1 MKHLRWIARFVSVII
16 LCFSLIFTGLSFVGG
31 AAITAVSQ
39 ALFAMTGVR
48 TQVLQQ
54 ADDLASLRKQLGDT
68 KAAKAK
74 VDDELI
80 ESKAAQK
87 RLRGELAESADELGR
102 ANKRISGL
110 STELSDEKTQRLAAE
125 KLEREAR
132 QELVSKTDDVVRL
145 ERNLKG
151 ATAELAA
158 ERAQRQAV
166 EAAEREVRKK
176 LDDATLMVRIAK
188 RNALAT
194 IIDTADGTMTIKAAM
209 KQARSRMADK
219 TEKMA
224 RRGVTGMAAEAVPY
238 FGTAAIV
245 GLTAL
250 DIKDLCEMA
259 RSSNELY
266 FSIFEEERPTEDD
279 PTVCSISVPT
289 RTELWEMAKKAPGQA
304 FTATKEALPELE
316 DIRQIDSSDVWS
328 FGLSAVESAAKLYE
342 GTKTTAKLTWGTLA
356 DLWRDWNR

>member
-1 MKHLRWIARFVSVII
+1 MKHLRWMARFVSVII

-39 ALFAMTGVR
+39 ALFAITGVR

-54 ADDLASLRKQLGDT
+54 AGDLASLGKQLSDE
-68 KAAKAK
+68 KAAKAL

-87 RLRGELAESADELGR
+87 RLRRELADSSDELGR

-110 STELSDEKTQRLAAE
+110 STELADEQTQRLAAE

-132 QELVSKTDDVVRL
+132 QELASKADDVVLL

-151 ATAELAA
+151 ANAKLAA

-166 EAAEREVRKK
+166 EAAEREMRTK
-176 LDDATLMVRIAK
+176 LDNATRMVRIAQQ
-188 RNALAT
+188 NAFEMT
-194 IIDTADGTMTIKAAM
+194 IETADGTMTIKAAM
-209 KQARSRMADK
+209 KKSRSGMTYK
-219 TEKMA
+219 TNRMA
-224 RRGVTGMAAEAVPY
+224 RRRVSGMAAEAVPY

-245 GLTAL
+245 GLTAI
-250 DIKDLCEMA
+250 DVKELCEMA

-279 PTVCSISVPT
+279 PTVCSIPIPN

-304 FTATKEALPELE
+304 FTATSEALPDLQ
-316 DIRQIDSSDVWS
+316 DIQQIDSSDVWS
-328 FGLSAVESAAKLYE
+328 FGLSTVEGAAKLYE
-342 GTKTTAKLTWGTLA
+342 GTRTTAKLTWASLA

>member
-1 MKHLRWIARFVSVII
+1 MKHLRWIVRFVSVII

-31 AAITAVSQ
+31 AAMTAVSQ

-68 KAAKAK
+68 KAAKAQ
-74 VDDELI
+74 VDDELV

-87 RLRGELAESADELGR
+87 RLRGELSDSSDELGR
-102 ANKRISGL
+102 ANKRVSSL
-110 STELSDEKTQRLAAE
+110 STELADEKTQRLAAE
-125 KLEREAR
+125 SFEREAR
-132 QELVSKTDDVVRL
+132 QELVSKADDVVRL
-145 ERNLKG
+145 ERNLK
-151 ATAELAA
+151 ATTAELAA
-158 ERAQRQAV
+158 ERTQRQAV

-176 LDDATLMVRIAK
+176 LDDATLMVRIAQ

-194 IIDTADGTMTIKAAM
+194 TIDTADGAMTIKAAM
-209 KQARSRMADK
+209 RTTRSRTADK
-219 TEKMA
+219 TEQMA
-224 RRGVTGMAAEAVPY
+224 RRSVTGMAAEAVPY

-250 DIKDLCEMA
+250 DVKDLCEMA

-289 RTELWEMAKKAPGQA
+289 RTELWEMAKEAPGQA
-304 FTATKEALPELE
+304 FTASQEALPELE
-316 DIRQIDSSDVWS
+316 DIKQIDSSDVWS
-328 FGLSAVESAAKLYE
+328 FGLSTVETAAELYE
-342 GTKTTAKLTWGTLA
+342 ETKTTSKLSWGTLV